1 MYRIVLISGMIWYD
15 IVWDGVALLFC
26 KYMYICTVVPVFD
39 MVFFCACVRVCVHVC
54 VCVVESFCVRLLHSV
69 VSVC

>member
-26 KYMYICTVVPVFD
+26 KYMYICTELFQFFTWVF
-39 MVFFCACVRVCVHVC
+39 FFCACMCACVCA
-54 VCVVESFCVRLLHSV
+54 CVVESFCVRLLHSV
-69 VSVC
+69 VSVF